1 MDSFMP
7 VCSAAKRLLQ
17 LLCWLMLPLTAQA
30 TQFHI
35 NQAQVYQMG
44 NGYILNATISY
55 PLTPRVQEALD
66 NGVPIT
72 FFQEIQLLDRTPL
85 LWDWW
90 QWDKVLWSAEI
101 RYELRYHDLSQQ
113 YMLHSLDV
121 ENHRNFTTLASAL
134 SAMGNITNLTLPPA
148 FTHRSDKTVLQLRS
162 GLDLAALPSPMRP
175 GAMISSK
182 WDLTSEWFEALWPS
196 D

>member
-1 MDSFMP
+1 MP
-7 VCSAAKRLLQ
+7 VCSAAKRLMQ
-17 LLCWLMLPLTAQA
+17 LFCWLALPLTAQA
-30 TQFHI
+30 AQFTI
-35 NQAQVYQMG
+35 NQAQVYHIG
-44 NGYILNATISY
+44 NGYTLNASISY
-55 PLTPRVQEALD
+55 PLTPRVQEALE

-72 FFQEIQLLDRTPL
+72 FFQEIQLIERTPL

-90 QWDKVLWSAEI
+90 QWDETIWSTEI

-113 YMLHSLDV
+113 YMLHSLDA

-134 SAMGNITNLTLPPA
+134 NAMGNITNLTLPPA
-148 FTHRSDKTVLQLRS
+148 LTNAADGRILRLRS
-162 GLDLAALPSPMRP
+162 GIDLTALPSPMRP

-182 WDLTSEWFEALWPS
+182 WDLTSPWFEALWPS

>member
-1 MDSFMP
+1 MP
-7 VCSAAKRLLQ
+7 VYSAAKRLMQ
-17 LLCWLMLPLTAQA
+17 VLCCLALPLTAQA
-30 TQFHI
+30 TQFTI
-35 NQAQVYQMG
+35 NQAQVYKIG
-44 NGYILNATISY
+44 NGYTLNATISY

-72 FFQEIQLLDRTPL
+72 FYQEIQLVDRTPL

-90 QWDKVLWSAEI
+90 HWDDIAWSAEI

-113 YMLHSLDV
+113 YMLHSL
-121 ENHRNFTTLASAL
+121 EAGNHRNFTTLASAL
-134 SAMGNITNLTLPPA
+134 NAMGNITNLTLPPA
-148 FTHRSDKTVLQLRS
+148 LTALSDSSLLRLRS
-162 GLDLAALPSPMRP
+162 GIDLNALPSPMRP

-182 WDLTSEWFEALWPS
+182 WDLTSEWFEAIWPS

>member
-1 MDSFMP
+1 MP
-7 VCSAAKRLLQ
+7 ACGAFKRLMQ
-17 LLCWLMLPLTAQA
+17 LFCLLVLPLTAQA
-30 TQFHI
+30 SEFSITK
-35 NQAQVYQMG
+35 AQVYQVGDDHMLSA
-44 NGYILNATISY
+44 NIHY
-55 PLTPRVQEALD
+55 PLTPRVQEALE

-90 QWDKVLWSAEI
+90 HWDNVLWSSKI

-113 YMLHSLDV
+113 YMLHTLGTK
-121 ENHRNFTTLASAL
+121 NYRNFTTLSSAL
-134 SAMGNITNLTLPPA
+134 NAMGTVNNVALPATLA
-148 FTHRSDKTVLQLRS
+148 KKTARMVLRLRS

-182 WDLTSEWFEALWPS
+182 WDLDSQWFEALWLS

>member
-1 MDSFMP
+1 MP
-7 VCSAAKRLLQ
+7 VCSAAKRLMQ
-17 LLCWLMLPLTAQA
+17 LLCWLALPMTAQA
-30 TQFHI
+30 AQFTI
-35 NQAQVYQMG
+35 NQAQVYQIG
-44 NGYILNATISY
+44 NGYTLNATISY
-55 PLTPRVQEALD
+55 PLTPRVQEALE

-72 FFQEIQLLDRTPL
+72 FFQEIQLLDRTPI

-90 QWDKVLWSAEI
+90 QWDEIIWATEI

-113 YMLHSLDV
+113 YMLHSLES

-134 SAMGNITNLTLPPA
+134 NAMGDIANFILPPA
-148 FTHRSDKTVLQLRS
+148 FTKTTDSTILRLRS
-162 GLDLAALPSPMRP
+162 GIDLAALPSPMRP

-182 WDLTSEWFEALWPS
+182 WDLTSSWFEALWPS

>member
-1 MDSFMP
+1 MP
-7 VCSAAKRLLQ
+7 VYSAAKRLMQ
-17 LLCWLMLPLTAQA
+17 LLCWLALPMTAQA
-30 TQFHI
+30 AEFTI
-35 NQAQVYQMG
+35 SQAQVYQIDS
-44 NGYILNATISY
+44 GYTLNATISY
-55 PLTPRVQEALD
+55 PLTPRVQEALE

-90 QWDKVLWSAEI
+90 QWDEIIWTTEI

-113 YMLHSLDV
+113 YMLHSLDAA
-121 ENHRNFTTLASAL
+121 NHRNFTTLASAL
-134 SAMGNITNLTLPPA
+134 NAMGDITSFILPPS
-148 FTHRSDKTVLQLRS
+148 FTKSTDRTILRLRS
-162 GLDLAALPSPMRP
+162 GIDLTALPSPMRP

-182 WDLTSEWFEALWPS
+182 WDLNSDWFEAIWPS

>member
-1 MDSFMP
+1 MP
-7 VCSAAKRLLQ
+7 VCSAAKRLMQ
-17 LLCWLMLPLTAQA
+17 LFCWLALPLTAQA
-30 TQFHI
+30 AQFTI
-35 NQAQVYQMG
+35 NQAQIYQIG
-44 NGYILNATISY
+44 NAYSLNASISY
-55 PLTPRVQEALD
+55 PLTPRVQEALE

-72 FFQEIQLLDRTPL
+72 FFQELQLIERTPL

-90 QWDKVLWSAEI
+90 QWDETLWSDVI

-113 YMLHSLDV
+113 YMLYSPDA

-134 SAMGNITNLTLPPA
+134 NAMGNITNLTLPPI
-148 FTHRSDKTVLQLRS
+148 FTDVTDSRILRLRS
-162 GLDLAALPSPMRP
+162 GIDLTALPSPMRP

-182 WDLTSEWFEALWPS
+182 WDLTSPWFEAIWPS